1 MSKSD
6 YLENKI
12 LNVVFK
18 NTAYTP
24 PATVY
29 AALFTATPS
38 DTGGGTEVTGG
49 SYARQALTMGTP
61 SLGTISN
68 TATITFS
75 SVPSGTIT
83 TLGVYDASTGG
94 NLLYYQGLTSNIIV
108 PSSGAADIVFGV
120 GDFSVTET

>member
-1 MSKSD
+1 MGKSD

-12 LNVVFK
+12 LNLVFK

-29 AALFTATPS
+29 AALMTAAPT

-61 SLGTISN
+61 SLGVITN
-68 TATITFS
+68 TLAVTFS
-75 SVPSGTIT
+75 TVPAGTIT
-83 TLGVYDASTGG
+83 HIAIYDASSGG
-94 NLLYYQGLTSNIIV
+94 NLLYYNALSSSIIV
-108 PSSGAADIVFGV
+108 PATGGADIEFGV
-120 GDFSVTET
+120 GDITITED

>member
-29 AALFTATPS
+29 GALMTATPT

-61 SLGTISN
+61 SLGTITN
-68 TATITFS
+68 TLAVNFTA
-75 SVPSGTIT
+75 VPAGTIT
-83 TLGVYDASTGG
+83 HIAVYDDLTAG
-94 NLLYYQGLTSNIIV
+94 NLLYYGALSSSIIALA
-108 PSSGAADIVFGV
+108 GADIQFGV
-120 GDFSVTET
+120 GNFTITET

>member
-6 YLENKI
+6 FLENKL
-12 LNVVFK
+12 LNIVFK

-29 AALFTATPS
+29 AALMTAAPT

-61 SLGTISN
+61 SLGVITN
-68 TATITFS
+68 TLAFTFSAVPAATITH
-75 SVPSGTIT
+75 VA
-83 TLGVYDASTGG
+83 VYDALTTG
-94 NLLYYQGLTSNIIV
+94 NLLYYEALSSSIIATA
-108 PSSGAADIVFGV
+108 GADIEFGV
-120 GDFSVTET
+120 GDFTVTES

>member
-6 YLENKI
+6 YLENKL
-12 LNVVFK
+12 LNIVFK

-29 AALFTATPS
+29 AALMTAAPS

-61 SLGTISN
+61 TLGTITN
-68 TATITFS
+68 TVAFTFSAIPAATITH
-75 SVPSGTIT
+75 IA
-83 TLGVYDASTGG
+83 VYDASTAG
-94 NLLYYQGLTSNIIV
+94 NLLYYEALSSTIITTAGADVEFGIGDLT
-108 PSSGAADIVFGV
+108 
-120 GDFSVTET
+120 VTES